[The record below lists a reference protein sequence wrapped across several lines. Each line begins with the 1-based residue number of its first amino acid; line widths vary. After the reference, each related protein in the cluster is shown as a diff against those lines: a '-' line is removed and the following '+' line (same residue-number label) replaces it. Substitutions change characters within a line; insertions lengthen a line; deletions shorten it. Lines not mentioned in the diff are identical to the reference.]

1 MEVNDMG
8 FQVPWESIRMAW
20 LWEHS
25 DSLAGTSNDRG
36 GEAKAFPLVTSG
48 LEIKHDLSTL
58 VGFIFVLLSQPQ
70 LATQA
75 DSPAF

>member
-1 MEVNDMG
+1 MAGSQTPLDDREGEVKAL
-8 FQVPWESIRMAW
+8 P
-20 LWEHS
+20 
-25 DSLAGTSNDRG
+25 LA
-36 GEAKAFPLVTSG
+36 TSG

>member
-1 MEVNDMG
+1 
-8 FQVPWESIRMAW
+8 MAW
-20 LWEHS
+20 ASQCHGNQSVWP
-25 DSLAGTSNDRG
+25 DSGDILTALQIPLDDKEG
-36 GEAKAFPLVTSG
+36 KVKVFPLATSG

-70 LATQA
+70 LVTQA